1 MVGCGRSSSIPAST
15 SIGARPSSMARRS
28 SFPWAT
34 TEHGLY
40 RDGVPTLLPLPE
52 DAAFAGTSE
61 HHMRLS
67 YRSQARF
74 PAA

>member
-1 MVGCGRSSSIPAST
+1 
-15 SIGARPSSMARRS
+15 MARRS